1 LTVWN
6 RAAFHHQVATGGP
19 VQEGDAFALGGMI
32 FDGRFR
38 IEERIAEGGFAVVY
52 RACQVAL
59 DRRVAL
65 KILKPRRGHDE
76 TARAEFRETFA
87 AEARTI
93 ARLRHPHIVDVYDF
107 SVSALPSGELAAW
120 MALEWL
126 EGETLATHL
135 ARRRAEGQ
143 RGRAPLEALAFV
155 RPVLQALAHAH
166 KHAIVHRDIKPANI
180 MVTQTAHG
188 PSLRVLDF
196 GIAKIMADDRAPA
209 TGHTRTESVPAFS
222 PSYAAPEQVAF
233 SRTGP
238 WTDVHGLGLI
248 LTELLTDEAP
258 FSDAHPD
265 LHVFEQVMLKERP
278 TPASK
283 GRDVGILEPVIAKAM
298 ALSPKDRWKDAGELL
313 AALDD
318 AAAGKQMA
326 SPAAPLAEARP
337 RPSRSKIFA
346 AGLLA
351 LLVGGG
357 IAVGIGRAS
366 RRAAKG
372 PAVEATTQAIPSVP
386 APPPVPVSPAPPAR
400 EAEPPAPAP
409 PPPVTA
415 GLARK
420 LKTKKDVNAR
430 ASAKA
435 AVRDPSGRTET
446 RPAAPKDLFD
456 DIR

>member
-1 LTVWN
+1 MP
-6 RAAFHHQVATGGP
+6 TGGAA
-19 VQEGDAFALGGMI
+19 QEGDAFALGGMI

-52 RACQVAL
+52 KACQVAL

-65 KILKPRRGHDE
+65 KILKPRRGHDDV
-76 TARAEFRETFA
+76 ARAEFRETFA

-135 ARRRAEGQ
+135 ARRRAEGL
-143 RGRAPLEALAFV
+143 RGRAPIDALELV
-155 RPVLQALAHAH
+155 RPVLLAMAYAH
-166 KHAIVHRDIKPANI
+166 KQAIVHRDIKPANI

-196 GIAKIMADDRAPA
+196 GIAKIMADDKAPA
-209 TGHTRTESVPAFS
+209 TGHTRTESAPAFS

-248 LTELLTDEAP
+248 LTELMTDEAP

-265 LHVFEQVMLKERP
+265 LHVFEQVMLKDRP

-283 GRDVGILEPVIAKAM
+283 GRDVGIFEPVIAKAM

-313 AALDD
+313 AALED
-318 AAAGKQMA
+318 AATGKQMA
-326 SPAAPLAEARP
+326 LPAAPIAEAPAPPLRAPIVAVP
-337 RPSRSKIFA
+337 RRRRRRA
-346 AGLLA
+346 AAA
-351 LLVGGG
+351 LLGLVVVIGAG
-357 IAVGIGRAS
+357 IGIGRAT
-366 RRAAKG
+366 RRA
-372 PAVEATTQAIPSVP
+372 TP
-386 APPPVPVSPAPPAR
+386 APVAGASVAARSTSASTSPPPSESPRPSPPPALPPALAPPSPAA
-400 EAEPPAPAP
+400 
-409 PPPVTA
+409 
-415 GLARK
+415 
-420 LKTKKDVNAR
+420 
-430 ASAKA
+430 ASGPRRPKVKA
-435 AVRDPSGRTET
+435 IVGNPSGRSEKP
-446 RPAAPKDLFD
+446 PATPKDLFD